1 MTSIRE
7 INELHSLHDDAL
19 VTNPE
24 AAAFLGYKPFTL
36 AFNRSQAPERG
47 PDFVR
52 IGGKSIRYRMG
63 DLRAFAA
70 KGQAKSVGVCK
81 AATASLVARGLA
93 PKAGT

>member
-1 MTSIRE
+1 MTSARD
-7 INELHSLHDDAL
+7 INELHALDDDAW

-24 AAAFLGYKPFTL
+24 AAAFLCYRPFTL
-36 AFNRSQAPERG
+36 AWYRSQAPERG
-47 PDFVR
+47 PKFLR

-70 KGQAKSVGVCK
+70 KGQAKSAGVCK

-93 PKAGT
+93 PKVGT

>member
-1 MTSIRE
+1 MTTIYE

-36 AFNRSQAPERG
+36 AFYRSQAPDRG
-47 PDFVR
+47 PAFVR

-70 KGQAKSVGVCK
+70 KGQAKSAGVCR
-81 AATASLVARGLA
+81 AATASLIARGLA
-93 PKAGT
+93 RKIGG